1 MQDLSILVSGI
12 EFKLRKLIEQNN
24 QLKIENAQLLK
35 TKEELSNLIENQ
47 KKIINKSEEKYKV
60 LKIAKSLESSS
71 NSFDQKI
78 KINEILREV
87 DKCIGLLNK

>member
-24 QLKIENAQLLK
+24 QLKIDNSQLLK
-35 TKEELSNLIENQ
+35 KNDGYIKTIENQ
-47 KKIINKSEEKYKV
+47 NKTIKELEEKYKV
-60 LKIAKSLESSS
+60 LKIAKSLESST

-78 KINEILREV
+78 KINEMLREV
-87 DKCIGLLNK
+87 EKCIGLLNK

>member
-47 KKIINKSEEKYKV
+47 KIIINKSEEKYKV
-60 LKIAKSLESSS
+60 LKIAKSLESST

-87 DKCIGLLNK
+87 EKCIGLLNK

>member
-24 QLKIENAQLLK
+24 QLKIDNTELLK
-35 TKEELSNLIENQ
+35 KNDEFNKIIENQ
-47 KKIINKSEEKYKV
+47 NKKIKELEEKYKV
-60 LKIAKSLESSS
+60 LKIAKSLESTT

-78 KINEILREV
+78 KINEMLREV
-87 DKCIGLLNK
+87 EKCIGLLNK

>member
-24 QLKIENAQLLK
+24 QLKIENTSLLK
-35 TKEELSNLIENQ
+35 NYDESNKIIENQ
-47 KKIINKSEEKYKV
+47 NKTIKKLEEKYKV
-60 LKIAKSLESSS
+60 LKIAKSLESNT

-78 KINEILREV
+78 KINEMLREV

>member
-12 EFKLRKLIEQNN
+12 EFKLRKLIEQDN

-35 TKEELSNLIENQ
+35 TKEELSKLIENQ
-47 KKIINKSEEKYKV
+47 KIIINKSEEKYKV
-60 LKIAKSLESSS
+60 LKIVKSLESST

>member
-35 TKEELSNLIENQ
+35 TQEELNNLIENQ
-47 KKIINKSEEKYKV
+47 KIIINKSQEKYKV
-60 LKIAKSLESSS
+60 LKIAKSLESST

>member
-35 TKEELSNLIENQ
+35 TKEELSKLIENQ
-47 KKIINKSEEKYKV
+47 KIIINKSEEKYKV
-60 LKIAKSLESSS
+60 LKIAKSLESST